1 MYLKYQCLGPWI
13 AMPFAVR
20 TPTCLLV
27 FFCTDPKVGSEAL
40 DH

>member
-27 FFCTDPKVGSEAL
+27 FFCTNLQSWQRGP
-40 DH
+40 